1 MTQNFRYASYMLRFQ
16 QVNTEAKQSWVVSTQ
31 STKSGELRY
40 YPNLDELIQFLQIEF
55 ENLEKEQSL
64 DNQAQLESL
73 M

>member
-1 MTQNFRYASYMLRFQ
+1 MLRFQ

-40 YPNLDELIQFLQIEF
+40 YSNLDELIQFLQMEF

-64 DNQAQLESL
+64 DNQAQLESFNVTNKKI
-73 M
+73 

>member
-1 MTQNFRYASYMLRFQ
+1 MLRFQ

-40 YPNLDELIQFLQIEF
+40 YSNLDELIQFLQMEF